1 VYNYWKSLSYSGHF
15 VYMPP
20 QRKNGMTWLII
31 LILPQYSNVPTRL
44 PDGWQVVSDQSS
56 AVACYGGRAPEVG
69 SEQKQYAVRI

>member
-1 VYNYWKSLSYSGHF
+1 
-15 VYMPP
+15 
-20 QRKNGMTWLII
+20 MTWLNI